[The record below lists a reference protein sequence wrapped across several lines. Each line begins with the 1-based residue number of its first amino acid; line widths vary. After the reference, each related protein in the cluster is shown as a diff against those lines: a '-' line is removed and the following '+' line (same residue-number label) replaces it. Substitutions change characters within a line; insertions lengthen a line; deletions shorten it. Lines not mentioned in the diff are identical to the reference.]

1 MEIKIISNSKL
12 LLGSK
17 ILIVIFTILILIFP
31 WHGFR
36 YLGYYYTENDL
47 FFFIFK
53 YILLAAIF
61 LEFLI
66 IIDTKKIFRVLGEIG
81 VYISVIT
88 FVMYVIMFFV
98 VIVLNAPRIDGFS
111 FNIGFIFLICVIILE
126 IFELFYIQRLK
137 KEESPIQSID
147 SEPLQVVAESGPAIS
162 ENLEKKK
169 KSKSFLKK
177 GLKTIGK
184 SVAKTAGETIAKAAG
199 DAIGDKMNELTGS
212 NEIGKLVGKMAQAG
226 MSTLTNKA
234 IDAIDNKLSGHP
246 ESDERGMVDV
256 SNISMKQ
263 VGENVFKLTK
273 INFKNSIKGII
284 KTKQFVSIDYIQN
297 ILKLP
302 KNIIIALIYELIGAG
317 QIEGRFNEDDTFFT
331 LN

>member
-31 WHGFR
+31 WHGFI
-36 YLGYYYTENDL
+36 YLGHVYTENDL
-47 FFFIFK
+47 IFFIFK
-53 YILLAAIF
+53 YVLLAAIC
-61 LEFLI
+61 LDFLI
-66 IIDTKKIFRVLGEIG
+66 IIDTKKIFRILGEIG
-81 VYISVIT
+81 VYISVIA
-88 FVMYVIMFFV
+88 FVIYIILFFLVIA
-98 VIVLNAPRIDGFS
+98 LNSSKISDFW
-111 FNIGFIFLICVIILE
+111 FNSGYYFLICIIILE
-126 IFELFYIQRLK
+126 IFELFYIRRLK
-137 KEESPIQSID
+137 KEESPIQSTDIE
-147 SEPLQVVAESGPAIS
+147 SLQVVVESEPAIS
-162 ENLEKKK
+162 ENLKKKK

-184 SVAKTAGETIAKAAG
+184 SVAKTAGETVAKAAG
-199 DAIGDKMNELTGS
+199 DAIGDKMSELTGN
-212 NEIGKLVGKMAQAG
+212 NEIGKLVGKVAQAG
-226 MSTLTNKA
+226 MSTLTSKA
-234 IDAIDNKLSGHP
+234 IDAIDNKLSRHP

-256 SNISMKQ
+256 SNVSMKQ

-284 KTKQFVSIDYIQN
+284 KAKQFVSIDYIQN

-317 QIEGRFNEDDTFFT
+317 QIEGRF
-331 LN
+331 